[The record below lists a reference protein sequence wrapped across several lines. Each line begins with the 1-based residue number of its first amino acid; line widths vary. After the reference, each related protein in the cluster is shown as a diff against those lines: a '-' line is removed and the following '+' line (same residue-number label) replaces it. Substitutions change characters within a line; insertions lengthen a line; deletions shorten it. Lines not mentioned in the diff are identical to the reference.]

1 MIVYSNRF
9 ISLPVIVCLIS
20 TSVPLLA
27 EEPIKK
33 SKASPVEARLIVNQS
48 KYILSPKRR
57 GKAFRKRIEAET
69 DSDKLPA
76 APQVDL
82 VLELKNISKE
92 NVMIWPKGAI
102 SYPDLTVKGP
112 GVVQPD
118 NLKSISGASSGSSI
132 QPTIAPGKSYR
143 LSIDSLNPN
152 GGTPWFYWSEPGEY
166 TITATYT
173 VYTGLPA
180 FPLPDDKKPKNKPK
194 KYEVTTPPVKVKVIL
209 EDKKG

>member
-1 MIVYSNRF
+1 M
-9 ISLPVIVCLIS
+9 
-20 TSVPLLA
+20 
-27 EEPIKK
+27 
-33 SKASPVEARLIVNQS
+33 EARLIVNQS
-48 KYILSPKRR
+48 KYILPPKRR
-57 GKAFRKRIEAET
+57 GKAFRKRIKAET

-82 VLELKNISKE
+82 VLELKNISKK

-102 SYPDLTVKGP
+102 SYPDLSVKGP
-112 GVVQPD
+112 GVMQPD

-152 GGTPWFYWSEPGEY
+152 GGTPWFYWSESGEY

-180 FPLPDDKKPKNKPK
+180 FPFPNDKKQKSKPQ
-194 KYEVTTPPVKVKVIL
+194 KYEVKTPPVKVKVVL
-209 EDKKG
+209 EENEGGS